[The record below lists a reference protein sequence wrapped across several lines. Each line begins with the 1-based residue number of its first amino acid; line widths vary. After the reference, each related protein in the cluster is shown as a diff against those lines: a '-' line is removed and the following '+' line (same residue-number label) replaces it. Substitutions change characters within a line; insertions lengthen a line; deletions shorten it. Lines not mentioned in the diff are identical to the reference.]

1 MRARPSLAVSVVLT
15 GVLAAGGPFAPDVS
29 AQYFGQNKVQYK
41 TFRFQVL
48 KTAHFDIYF
57 YPEEQEAA
65 VEVGRLA
72 ERWYARLAAV
82 FEHDLQGRQPLVL
95 YASHAD
101 FEQTNVIP
109 GELGEGTG
117 GVTEAFKRRIVMPLG
132 ASLAE
137 TDHVLGHELVHAFQ
151 YDMTRRGSG
160 EGPGA
165 GNLPLWFVEGMAEY
179 LSVGPVDPHTAMWLR
194 DAVARDKVPA
204 IEKLDDP
211 RYFPYRWGQAFW
223 AYVGGRFGDGVIGP
237 LLVAA
242 AGKDGVDA
250 AFEKILGL
258 KTKEL
263 SEAWLGA
270 LREAYARPPEGARPA
285 GEVGRVLVG
294 TRGFGGDVNV
304 GPALSPDGRR
314 LLLYS
319 SRGLFSVD
327 LFVADAETG
336 ALGRPIVSTALD
348 PHFSSLQFIDSSGSW
363 APDNRRIVFAAVREG
378 RPALVV
384 FDVDRRAIERE
395 IALPGL
401 DGALTPAWSPDGR
414 TVAFSGS
421 RGARY
426 DLYLYDLERGEL
438 RNLTNDP
445 YTDLQPAWSPD
456 GRRLAFV
463 TDRFSTDLATLAA
476 GAYRL
481 AIADVSGG
489 PVERVAGF
497 AHGKHIAPQWAPDGA
512 SIYFVSDASGVS
524 NVYRVEL
531 ASGRLHQV
539 TNLAGGV
546 TGITA
551 LAPALSV
558 ARGTGRM
565 ALSVYEDTKYAIY
578 RLDGPDAAAAVV
590 APDRWPSPPP
600 AAVLPPQR
608 ERLDTRLT
616 SLLAD
621 AATGLPASDG
631 EVEPYRARLGLDY
644 VGQPTLT
651 AGVDP
656 FGTYLGGGLAF
667 YWSDMLGNHNL
678 ATAVQMGGYFGT
690 SFTDSLKNTAGA
702 VAYQNLAHR
711 WNWAAVVQ
719 QYPYLT
725 GQFSSGFDIVGNQL
739 VYVDQTVVWRQ
750 INREVGGVVAYP
762 FSRASR
768 VEFSGGF
775 QHVSFD
781 QQVQRD
787 YYDPRTGAYLGS
799 EVQSVPFDA
808 TLNLVQPSAA
818 FVYDTAVGGPTS
830 PLAGQRSRFEVS
842 PTFGTIQFTNL
853 LADYR
858 RYFMP
863 VRLYTIAVRGLHY
876 GRYGSGAEDERL
888 VPLYLGYDTL
898 VRGYNLNSFTAD
910 ECIPSATSAC
920 PVFDRLVGSR
930 LLVGNIEFRFPLL
943 RPFGLREG
951 MYGPL
956 PVEVAFF
963 TDAGV
968 AWSSGEQPSFFG
980 GDRRGVASAGVAF
993 RVNLGGFAIGQ
1004 LAIAKPFQRPRKGW
1018 VFQFSLTPGF

>member
-1 MRARPSLAVSVVLT
+1 MRARRLLRVFVAAAAMLGAVV
-15 GVLAAGGPFAPDVS
+15 GPLVPEAW

-48 KTAHFDIYF
+48 QTEHFDIYF

-65 VEVGRLA
+65 LEAGRLA
-72 ERWYARLAAV
+72 ERWYARLSAI
-82 FEHDLQGRQPLVL
+82 FEHDLEGRQPLVL

-101 FEQTNVIP
+101 FEQTNAIQ

-117 GVTEAFKRRIVMPLG
+117 GVTEPFKRRIVMPLG

-151 YDMTRRGSG
+151 FDLTRRGSS
-160 EGPGA
+160 EGPGV

-179 LSVGPVDPHTAMWLR
+179 LSVGPVDAHTAMWLR
-194 DAVARDKVPA
+194 DAVAHDKVPEL
-204 IEKLDDP
+204 EKLDDP
-211 RYFPYRWGQAFW
+211 KYFPYRWGQAFW
-223 AYVGGRFGDGVIGP
+223 AYVGGRFGDGVVGQ
-237 LLVAA
+237 LLVEAV
-242 AGKDGVDA
+242 GRDGIDG
-250 AFEKILGL
+250 AFQKVLGL
-258 KTKEL
+258 GTKEL
-263 SEAWLGA
+263 SEAWRGA
-270 LREAYARPPEGARPA
+270 LQQAFAEPPEGARPA
-285 GEVGRVLVG
+285 GEVGRVVVG
-294 TRGFGGDVNV
+294 TRGLGGDVNV

-336 ALGRPIVSTALD
+336 ALGRPVVSTALD
-348 PHFSSLQFIDSSGSW
+348 PHFSSLQFIDSAGSW

-378 RPALVV
+378 RPALVL

-395 IALPGL
+395 IPLRSL
-401 DGALTPAWSPDGR
+401 DRALTPAWSPDGR
-414 TVAFSGS
+414 TIAFSGS
-421 RGARY
+421 RGARV
-426 DLYLYDLERGEL
+426 DLHLYDLERNEL
-438 RNLTNDP
+438 RALTNDA

-456 GRRLAFV
+456 GTRLAFV
-463 TDRFSTDLATLAA
+463 TDRFTTDLATLAG
-476 GAYRL
+476 GAYSL
-481 AIADVSGG
+481 AVVDVATGSIA
-489 PVERVAGF
+489 RVPGF
-497 AHGKHIAPQWAPDGA
+497 RHGKHINPQWAPDGA
-512 SIYFVSDASGVS
+512 SLYFVSDASGVS

-531 ASGRLHQV
+531 ASGRLHRV
-539 TNLAGGV
+539 TNVATGV

-551 LAPALSV
+551 LAPALSM

-565 ALSVYEDTKYAIY
+565 AMSVFDDTKYAIH
-578 RLDGPDAAAAVV
+578 RLDRVETSAVV
-590 APDRWPSPPP
+590 RADEWPSPAP
-600 AAVLPPQR
+600 AAALPPR
-608 ERLDTRLT
+608 ERVDDRLT
-616 SLLAD
+616 ALLAD
-621 AATGLPASDG
+621 AKTGLPESPG
-631 EVEPYRARLGLDY
+631 SVVPYRPRLGLDY

-651 AGVDP
+651 AGIDP
-656 FGTYLGGGLAF
+656 FGTYLGGGLGF

-690 SFTDSLKNTAGA
+690 SFADSLRNTAGA
-702 VAYQNLAHR
+702 VAYQNLARR
-711 WNWAAVVQ
+711 WNWGAVAQ

-725 GQFSSGFDIVGNQL
+725 GEFASGFDVVDNRL
-739 VYVDQTVVWRQ
+739 VFVDQTVVWRQ
-750 INREVGGVVAYP
+750 INREVAAVAAYP
-762 FSRASR
+762 FSRARRIEVS
-768 VEFSGGF
+768 SGI

-799 EVQSVPFDA
+799 EVQRVPFDA
-808 TLNLVQPSAA
+808 TLNLAQSSAA
-818 FVYDTAVGGPTS
+818 FVYDTAIGGPTS
-830 PLAGQRSRFEVS
+830 PLAGQRSRLEVA
-842 PTFGTIQFTNL
+842 PTLGTIRFTNL

-888 VPLYLGYDTL
+888 VPLYLGYATL
-898 VRGYNLNSFTAD
+898 VRGYDLNSFTPD
-910 ECIPSATSAC
+910 ECVPTAASAC

-930 LLVGNIEFRFPLL
+930 LLVGNLEFRFPLL

-963 TDAGV
+963 ADGGV
-968 AWSSGEQPSFFG
+968 AWTASEKPSFLG
-980 GDRRGVASAGVAF
+980 GERKGVASAGVAF

-1004 LAIAKPFQRPRKGW
+1004 LAIARPFQRPQKGW

>member
-1 MRARPSLAVSVVLT
+1 MMAAGMLV
-15 GVLAAGGPFAPDVS
+15 AGGPAARDAR

-48 KTAHFDIYF
+48 KTEHFDIYF

-65 VEVGRLA
+65 FEAGRLA
-72 ERWYARLAAV
+72 ERWYARLSAI
-82 FEHDLQGRQPLVL
+82 FEHELQGRQPLVL

-101 FEQTNVIP
+101 FEQTNAIQ

-117 GVTEAFKRRIVMPLG
+117 GVTEPFKRRIVMPLG

-151 YDMTRRGSG
+151 FDMTKRGSS

-179 LSVGPVDPHTAMWLR
+179 LSVGPVDPHTAMWMR

-211 RYFPYRWGQAFW
+211 KYFPYRWGQAFW
-223 AYVGGRFGDGVIGP
+223 AYVGGRWGDGVIGQ
-237 LLVAA
+237 LLVEA
-242 AGKDGVDA
+242 AGRAGVDG

-263 SEAWLGA
+263 SDAW
-270 LREAYARPPEGARPA
+270 REALQRTYATPPVGARPA
-285 GEVGRVLVG
+285 SEFGRVLVG
-294 TRGFGGDVNV
+294 TRGLGGELNV

-319 SRGLFSVD
+319 SRGLFSID

-336 ALGRPIVSTALD
+336 ELGRPVVSTALD
-348 PHFSSLQFIDSSGSW
+348 PHFSSLQFIDSAGSW
-363 APDNRRIVFAAVREG
+363 APDNRRVVFAAVSKG
-378 RPALVV
+378 RPTLVV
-384 FDVDRRAIERE
+384 FDVDRRTVERE
-395 IALPGL
+395 LRLGSL
-401 DGALTPAWSPDGR
+401 DTVLTPAWSPDGR
-414 TVAFSGS
+414 TIAFSGA
-421 RGARY
+421 RGARF
-426 DLYLYDLERGEL
+426 DLYLYDLETDEVRT
-438 RNLTNDP
+438 LTNDP

-476 GAYRL
+476 GPYRL
-481 AIADVSGG
+481 AVLELASGR
-489 PVERVAGF
+489 VERVPGF
-497 AHGKHIAPQWAPDGA
+497 AHGKHVSPQWAPEGTA
-512 SIYFVSDASGVS
+512 LYFVSDASGVS

-531 ASGRLHQV
+531 AGGRLSQV
-539 TNLAGGV
+539 TNLATGV

-551 LAPALSV
+551 LGPALSV
-558 ARGTGRM
+558 ARATGRLAM
-565 ALSVYEDTKYAIY
+565 SVYEDTKYAIY
-578 RLDGPDAAAAVV
+578 RIDRPEAVGTVDADA
-590 APDRWPSPPP
+590 WPSPPP
-600 AAVLPPQR
+600 PAVLPPR
-608 ERLDTRLT
+608 ERVDERLT
-616 SLLAD
+616 AFLAD
-621 AATGLPASDG
+621 ARTGLPEAAG
-631 EVEPYRARLGLDY
+631 EVVAYRPRLGLDY

-651 AGVDP
+651 AGVGP
-656 FGTYLGGGLAF
+656 FGTYLGGGLGF

-690 SFTDSLKNTAGA
+690 SFADSLKNTGAA
-702 VAYQNLAHR
+702 VAYQNLARR
-711 WNWAAVVQ
+711 WNWGAIVQ

-725 GQFSSGFDIVGNQL
+725 GQFASGFDVVDGRL
-739 VYVDQTVVWRQ
+739 VFVDQTVVWRQ
-750 INREVGGVVAYP
+750 INREVAGVVAYP
-762 FSRASR
+762 FSRARR

-781 QQVQRD
+781 QQVQKD
-787 YYDPRTGAYLGS
+787 YYDPRTGVYLGS
-799 EVQSVPFDA
+799 EVQRVPLDA
-808 TLNLVQPSAA
+808 TLDLAQSSAA
-818 FVYDTAVGGPTS
+818 FVSDNAVAGPTS
-830 PLAGQRSRFEVS
+830 PLAGHRARLEVS
-842 PTFGTIQFTNL
+842 PTIGTIRFTNL

-863 VRLYTIAVRGLHY
+863 VRFYTIALRGLHY
-876 GRYGSGAEDERL
+876 GRYGSGAEDVRL
-888 VPLYLGYDTL
+888 VPLYLGYPAL
-898 VRGYNLNSFTAD
+898 VRGYDLNSFTAD
-910 ECIPSATSAC
+910 ECVPTATSAC
-920 PVFDRLVGSR
+920 PAFDKLVGSR
-930 LLVGNIEFRFPLL
+930 LLVGNLEFRFPLL

-951 MYGPL
+951 LYGPL

-968 AWSSGEQPSFFG
+968 AWSAGEKPSLLG
-980 GDRRGVASAGVAF
+980 GGRTGVASAGVAF

-1004 LAIAKPFQRPRKGW
+1004 LAIAKPFQRPQKGW
-1018 VFQFSLTPGF
+1018 MFQFSLTPGF